1 MIINENGIAKE
12 IIDAALK
19 VHKALG
25 PGLLESIY
33 EAALFYELRKREL
46 EVTRQQAIK
55 VIYDGQDLGLGFRA
69 DLIVENCVIIEL
81 KSVSMLVDVHK
92 KQLLS
97 YLKLTD
103 KWLGLLINFNVNLL
117 KDGIVRI
124 VNGYR

>member
-1 MIINENGIAKE
+1 MIINENRIAKE
-12 IIDAALK
+12 IIDSALK

-25 PGLLESIY
+25 PGLLESVY

-46 EVTRQQAIK
+46 EVTRQQPIK

-69 DLIVENCVIIEL
+69 DLIVEDCVIIEL
-81 KSVSMLVDVHK
+81 KSVSILADVHK

-103 KWLGLLINFNVNLL
+103 TWLGLLINFNVNLL